1 MKYHMFLIQNNT
13 ILILNN
19 MLKKSLII
27 IIMLISLAVIISA
40 GNLKIN
46 SNSELKSSSDNPN
59 ISEIKVKT
67 MDGAEKPLSDYKGK
81 VLLIVNVASKCG
93 NTPQYEGLEKIYEK
107 YKDRGYEILAFPCND
122 FGGQEPGTNEE
133 IRNFCTANYN
143 VTFTLFDKIKVLGES
158 KSALYAELIKTEPA
172 GDVGWN
178 FEKFI
183 VDKNGN
189 VVARFKSKVK
199 PEDNQITS
207 VIEKYLE
214 QG

>member
-1 MKYHMFLIQNNT
+1 
-13 ILILNN
+13 
-19 MLKKSLII
+19 
-27 IIMLISLAVIISA
+27 MLISLAVIISA

>member
-1 MKYHMFLIQNNT
+1 MKNHMFLIQNNT

-19 MLKKSLII
+19 MLKISLII
-27 IIMLISLAVIISA
+27 IIMLISLAAIISA
-40 GNLKIN
+40 GNLRSN
-46 SNSELKSSSDNPN
+46 SNSVLKSNSDNPN

-81 VLLIVNVASKCG
+81 VLLIVNVASNCG

-107 YKDRGYEILAFPCND
+107 YKDRGFEILAFPCND

-143 VTFTLFDKIKVLGES
+143 VTFTLFDKIKVLGDS

-189 VVARFKSKVK
+189 VIARFKSKVK

-214 QG
+214 QS